1 MQRNRMNRTKTY
13 SLSAKDIDKAW
24 HVLDATDQT
33 LGRLSTSVAVLLMG
47 KHKPTYSPHL
57 DMGDFVIIVNAEK
70 VRVTGKKL
78 DDKIYYRHT
87 GYMGGLKET
96 TLSDMLA
103 RNPRRVIELS
113 VRGMLPRNRLSRQLL
128 GHLKVYAGPVH
139 PHEAQVNASRKGRD
153 SRGALRPS
161 VARRRHVT
169 PLGWPAAS
177 EEAGVS
183 AKDKRGSKAVP
194 RASTVGPGG
203 ETKRSRKTAAAK
215 TGETKTKRTGARTSK
230 ESKA

>member
-1 MQRNRMNRTKTY
+1 MNRTKTY

-161 VARRRHVT
+161 VARRRDVS
-169 PLGWPAAS
+169 PRGRPAAS
-177 EEAGVS
+177 EEGGVS
-183 AKDKRGSKAVP
+183 AKDKRGSKAAP
-194 RASTVGPGG
+194 RSSIVRRGG
-203 ETKRSRKTAAAK
+203 VTKRSRKTAAAK

-230 ESKA
+230 ESKT